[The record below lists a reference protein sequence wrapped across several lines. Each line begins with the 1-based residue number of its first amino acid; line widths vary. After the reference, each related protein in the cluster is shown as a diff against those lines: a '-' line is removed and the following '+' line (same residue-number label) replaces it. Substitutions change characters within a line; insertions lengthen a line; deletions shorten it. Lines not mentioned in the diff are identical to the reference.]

1 MISSDAPRRA
11 RLDTLAGSGGFR
23 PAVRFGGPPQ
33 PPDPRERDLAERQ
46 RIESDAFAR
55 GFEEGRKSAM
65 AEAEENAARED
76 AARERLGAQLLTI
89 GSEDEQ
95 RLSQRLRDI
104 ALALC
109 SETLAPIALDEAALN
124 RRIAAC
130 LAMLREAEE
139 RVVHLHPDDIDFIDP
154 ELAETLT
161 IRADPALER
170 GEVRVESADG
180 GVEDGPSTWRKAIA
194 EALKPC

>member
-33 PPDPRERDLAERQ
+33 PPDPRECDLAERQ

-65 AEAEENAARED
+65 TEAEEIAARED
-76 AARERLGAQLLTI
+76 AAREKLGAHLQII
-89 GSEDEQ
+89 GSEDE
-95 RLSQRLRDI
+95 RWLSQRLRDI

-109 SETLAPIALDEAALN
+109 SETLAPIAVDEAAPASPCYARPKNASFICTPTISHLSILN
-124 RRIAAC
+124 WP
-130 LAMLREAEE
+130 E
-139 RVVHLHPDDIDFIDP
+139 R
-154 ELAETLT
+154 
-161 IRADPALER
+161 
-170 GEVRVESADG
+170 
-180 GVEDGPSTWRKAIA
+180 
-194 EALKPC
+194 

>member
-23 PAVRFGGPPQ
+23 PAARFGGSPQ

-65 AEAEENAARED
+65 IEAAENAARED
-76 AARERLGAQLLTI
+76 AARERLGAQLMTI
-89 GSEDEQ
+89 GSEDER

-139 RVVHLHPDDIDFIDP
+139 RVVHLHPDDIAFIDP
-154 ELAETLT
+154 ELAGTLT

-180 GVEDGPSTWRKAIA
+180 GVEHGPTTWRKAIA